1 MDNTAFK
8 RIADDFKSADLERK
22 INIYISTEGL
32 TQEQYKELLRMFPL
46 SELHRLE
53 AALG

>member
-1 MDNTAFK
+1 MQTDEFK
-8 RIADDFKSADLERK
+8 KMVDSFIASGVEEK
-22 INIYISTEGL
+22 INMYLDAEGL
-32 TQEQYKELLRMFPL
+32 SQEQYKELLRHFPL